1 MECVSQ
7 VVVWEQLVQVVV
19 GAKEVELGIQESLLE
34 QEAQGWPGDGG
45 KLGSSEAPKL
55 DEVGM

>member
-1 MECVSQ
+1 M
-7 VVVWEQLVQVVV
+7 VVWEQLVQVVV